1 LEKQRLKYKI
11 NVNEILIKKYM
22 GYTIHLFYISWNIN
36 QTSTHI
42 YILIL
47 LINQLIH
54 NETFISV
61 MKIELTAWQ
70 LS

>member
-1 LEKQRLKYKI
+1 MSFQLLIKNTWDIQSIFFIYL
-11 NVNEILIKKYM
+11 EILIKLQL
-22 GYTIHLFYISWNIN
+22 T
-36 QTSTHI
+36 

-61 MKIELTAWQ
+61 MKIELTA
-70 LS
+70 

>member
-1 LEKQRLKYKI
+1 MSFQILIKKNTWDIQSIFFIYL
-11 NVNEILIKKYM
+11 EILIKHQL
-22 GYTIHLFYISWNIN
+22 T
-36 QTSTHI
+36 

-61 MKIELTAWQ
+61 MKIELTA
-70 LS
+70 